1 MLEDTLVIWGGEF
14 GRTSFSQGQL
24 TATDYGRDH
33 HPYCIWD
40 ELHNTTQELRAC
52 LRDEKIQQALDAA
65 KGLIDH
71 GVESIT
77 FTGTGSSY
85 GPSIFGTYALS
96 EIADMPCRYITSYE
110 FVHYPQGG
118 LSKKDGVIVLS
129 HTGGT
134 QVAIQSA
141 QKTREAGGYVV
152 AITDGATSGLA
163 KNSQKVLLGP
173 GGINWAIPTTRSYL
187 VDLLC
192 TLLLVVAIGEQKK
205 PGTLDHWMATLQCI
219 PEYVEETIK
228 ISDTLMQDIAKKYAA
243 SRSFYVASVG
253 PNYTTAYDCAL
264 KFEEISWVPA
274 VGNEAEEAI
283 HGPLMSI
290 GTDSSVVLI
299 AADGYGYERV
309 ERIAKA
315 MQVVGVPVLAVGKNN
330 ASIKSYCNDFIGLPF
345 NVPELITPMLYII
358 PLFELT
364 YWIAVTNGHNPDS
377 LDRENP
383 VREKSHAIM
392 TPPGTH

>member
-1 MLEDTLVIWGGEF
+1 MKENELIRASSGVYEN
-14 GRTSFSQGQL
+14 RTK
-24 TATDYGRDH
+24 
-33 HPYCIWD
+33 HPYCIWE
-40 ELHNTTQELRAC
+40 ELHTSPQELKAC
-52 LRDEKIQQALDAA
+52 LGKDTIQQALDAA
-65 KGLIDH
+65 KEMLAH

-77 FTGTGSSY
+77 FTGTGSSF
-85 GPSIFGTYALS
+85 GPSIYATYALS

-118 LSKKDGVIVLS
+118 LGKKDGLVVLS

-141 QKTREAGGYVV
+141 EKARNAGGFVV
-152 AITDGATSGLA
+152 SITDSATSGLA
-163 KNSQKVLLGP
+163 KASNKLLLGP
-173 GGINWAIPTTRSYL
+173 GGTTWAIPTTRSYL
-187 VDLLC
+187 VDLFC
-192 TLLLVVAIGEQKK
+192 TLLLIVAIGEQKK
-205 PGTLDHWMATLQCI
+205 PGTLAKWMKELENI
-219 PEYVEETIK
+219 PQYVEQTID
-228 ISDTLMQDIAKKYAA
+228 ISDKIMSDIAKKYAA

-264 KFEEISWVPA
+264 KFEEISWIPA

-290 GTDSSVVLI
+290 GTDSTVVLI
-299 AADGYGYERV
+299 APEGRGFERV

-315 MQVVGVPVLAVGKNN
+315 MKVAGVPVIAVAKEN
-330 ASIKSYCNDFIGLPF
+330 STIKAYADAFIGLPF
-345 NVPELITPMLYII
+345 DVPELITPLLYII

-364 YWIAVTNGHNPDS
+364 YWVAVHNGHSPDS
-377 LDRENP
+377 LIRENP
-383 VREKSHAIM
+383 IREQSHAIM